1 MKKVTELLERYLM
14 PIGSKL
20 AANKALNAVRDGI
33 AYAMPLVI
41 VGSLTMLIANGFS
54 IDSFKTWL
62 IDNGT
67 FDWLVKITNGTFG
80 LMGLVA
86 VFGIAYR
93 YAQELKVDGVSAGII
108 ALSGYVISTPTIM
121 AKAGEGFP
129 LTYMGAAGLFASI
142 LIALVSTV
150 IFAWFMKK
158 DIRIKMPDGVPP
170 AVANSFA
177 ALIPGAVIVL
187 LWGAIYAGLAATPMA
202 LIHGIL
208 QLVLGGPLSAFGG
221 SLAGAIVVSIVTSLF
236 WFIGVHGG
244 NVTGA
249 IMSPIWLG
257 LMAENAKVYSQNADA
272 TMPHIVTQPFMDLF
286 VYLGGGGATIGLV
299 AAMILTAKSKEFKT
313 LAKLIT
319 PPGLFN
325 INEPTMFGTPVV
337 LNVYLLI
344 PFIFVPVINAIIA
357 YVTMATGIVHA
368 TVGVVIPWTMP
379 PIISGFLATG
389 SHISGAVLQIVLFVL
404 DTLLY
409 IPFFKLV
416 DRQRQVLE
424 GQQVADETPE
434 EVAFQEKVTEA

>member
-150 IFAWFMKK
+150 IFAWFMKCAAGCCK
-158 DIRIKMPDGVPP
+158 LICSLDSGSGYRLALGGYLRRFGSY
-170 AVANSFA
+170 ANGINPRYLAIGIGWSIVSLWWF
-177 ALIPGAVIVL
+177 IGRRECRFNRDVIVL
-187 LWGAIYAGLAATPMA
+187 
-202 LIHGIL
+202 
-208 QLVLGGPLSAFGG
+208 
-221 SLAGAIVVSIVTSLF
+221 
-236 WFIGVHGG
+236 VHRC
-244 NVTGA
+244 A
-249 IMSPIWLG
+249 RW
-257 LMAENAKVYSQNADA
+257 
-272 TMPHIVTQPFMDLF
+272 
-286 VYLGGGGATIGLV
+286 
-299 AAMILTAKSKEFKT
+299 
-313 LAKLIT
+313 
-319 PPGLFN
+319 
-325 INEPTMFGTPVV
+325 
-337 LNVYLLI
+337 
-344 PFIFVPVINAIIA
+344 
-357 YVTMATGIVHA
+357 
-368 TVGVVIPWTMP
+368 
-379 PIISGFLATG
+379 
-389 SHISGAVLQIVLFVL
+389 
-404 DTLLY
+404 
-409 IPFFKLV
+409 
-416 DRQRQVLE
+416 
-424 GQQVADETPE
+424 
-434 EVAFQEKVTEA
+434 